1 MSRYAMNKCTWVL
14 NLLLL
19 GSLAGSAVF
28 AQEVDA
34 PVDEPDTKA
43 ASEAAEPAPAA
54 VKRAPA
60 NNSKQLD
67 KLNLGSTVIKGNA
80 ELPKVLYIVP
90 WQGAAAG
97 DLDGRP
103 VDSLLDEVF
112 APVDRDAFLRHVD
125 YFGQLSTS
133 PATDGAQ

>member
-1 MSRYAMNKCTWVL
+1 MAAY
-14 NLLLL
+14 
-19 GSLAGSAVF
+19 
-28 AQEVDA
+28 AQEAADQVDQPA
-34 PVDEPDTKA
+34 T
-43 ASEAAEPAPAA
+43 EAVPEKTEPAPAA

-60 NNSKQLD
+60 KNSKQLD
-67 KLNLGSTVIKGNA
+67 KLNLGATVIKGNA

-125 YFGQLSTS
+125 YFGQLSAS